1 MKVKECVKT
10 SEYNVNA
17 SKFLLEMDDGCTVEV
32 AGLVYPEDMVIC
44 MSCQVGCK
52 HRCTFCAN
60 RFTPFVRN
68 LSESEICNAVKMILE
83 LFPKKETVLDFSG
96 IGDCSDNWEAVRNA
110 CVSLKNDNT
119 IQRYSFTSVSPK
131 AWCTAVL
138 QEMKHDIVAPSK
150 IMISLHGFDAASRSF
165 IIPHAEDP
173 AEAAAWWSLLKRDGV
188 KIVMNYVLYSENVG
202 QIDELIKYINDYA
215 DWIDVLRISP
225 FNSVQNS
232 PLTPLRKDEIE
243 AAFEK
248 VSQGIPQGISPVLFQ
263 PIGINHGFACG
274 QMKARRENCDR

>member
-1 MKVKECVKT
+1 MNVIECVKT
-10 SEYNVNA
+10 TEYNVNA
-17 SKFLLEMDDGCTVEV
+17 SKFLLEMDDGCTVEI

-60 RFTPFVRN
+60 RLTPFVRN
-68 LSESEICNAVKMILE
+68 LSETEICNAVKIILD

-110 CVSLKNDNT
+110 CVSLKNDNI

-131 AWCTAVL
+131 VWCATVSKEIK
-138 QEMKHDIVAPSK
+138 QGIVAPTH

-173 AEAAAWWSLLKRDGV
+173 TEAVAWWSLLKRDGV
-188 KIVMNYVLYSENVG
+188 KIVMNYVLCSNNVG
-202 QIDELIKYINDYA
+202 QIDNLLKYINDYA
-215 DWIDVLRISP
+215 EWIDVLRISP
-225 FNSVQNS
+225 FNFVQNS
-232 PLTPLRKDEIE
+232 SLVALRKDRIE

-248 VSQGIPQGISPVLFQ
+248 IKQGIPSGISPVLFQ